1 MPKVVLE
8 ATHQR
13 ALRDGKIELADLE
26 RFAVGGSG
34 EGAAEGG
41 AVGGGSGRGERAG
54 R

>member
-1 MPKVVLE
+1 ME

-13 ALRDGKIELADLE
+13 ALRDGKIELSDLA

-34 EGAAEGG
+34 EAASESGAG
-41 AVGGGSGRGERAG
+41 ASGRGERAG